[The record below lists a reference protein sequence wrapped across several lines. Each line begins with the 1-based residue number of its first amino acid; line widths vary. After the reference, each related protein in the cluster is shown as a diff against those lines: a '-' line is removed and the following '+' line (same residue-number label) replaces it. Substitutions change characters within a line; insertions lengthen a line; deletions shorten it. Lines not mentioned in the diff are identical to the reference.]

1 MPTAVVR
8 DDDGV
13 VCSGEEG
20 GTTVVRS
27 RKMKR
32 RRWIQPVHITS
43 RQIGGTHTQPRAHD
57 QIRGAPEPDVRTK
70 KQHHKSYKGKQEAG
84 YRYADISRDTNV
96 FPLGQ
101 FKLIQQDIGSKKH
114 GTVTICEQPGFGHV

>member
-43 RQIGGTHTQPRAHD
+43 KQIGGTHTQPRAHD

-70 KQHHKSYKGKQEAG
+70 NSTTSHTRANKKQ
-84 YRYADISRDTNV
+84 
-96 FPLGQ
+96 
-101 FKLIQQDIGSKKH
+101 
-114 GTVTICEQPGFGHV
+114 GTGMQPYPGTLMCSLWAS